1 MKKYEGRIFQQAIEA
16 AANAIVV
23 VSQKGKIVLVN
34 SRTEKIFGYR
44 RKELLGQ
51 PVEILVPQP
60 LRDHHV
66 RFREDFHSHPK
77 ARAMGAGRDVYG
89 RRKDGTQFPVEIG
102 LKPIEADEGTW
113 IISSIVDIS
122 ERKQTE
128 EALRE
133 SEQRFRSIADS
144 APVLI
149 WTSGQDKQCNYFNK
163 TWLDFT
169 GRSMEAELGSGWTK
183 GVHATDLKTC
193 MDIYS
198 QSFDRREKFGMEYR
212 LRRHDGEYR
221 WIFDVGVPRFN
232 PDHSFVGY
240 IGSCVDVTERKRAE
254 ETVRESEERLR
265 LAARVGKMFAYEW
278 DIATDVVVRSDEAS
292 NILGLAG
299 ESMTVTHRQVVASLH
314 PGDQAKLIRSIA
326 ALTPESPNIQIS
338 SRFLRLD
345 GSEIWLERTGH
356 AFFDE
361 HGRMVRMIGMVADI
375 TERKLTEEALSKVS
389 GRLIEAHE
397 EERIRIARELHD
409 DIGQRLALLTIE
421 LEQLKEN
428 SSDFPGRVRRSLDQ
442 IWKQASE
449 IATDTQSLSHE
460 LHSSKLEYVGLE
472 SAMRGFCNEFA
483 KQHMVEVKFT
493 ARTIPSSLSHEISL
507 CLFRVMQEALHN
519 AMKHSGVQHFEVKAE
534 GSTKEIHLT
543 IRDAGMGFDPEL
555 ARNNQGL
562 GLISMTERVNLVGG
576 TLSIT
581 SKPGT
586 GTEITIHVPVGT
598 DTKAM
603 SSSA

>member
-1 MKKYEGRIFQQAIEA
+1 
-16 AANAIVV
+16 
-23 VSQKGKIVLVN
+23 
-34 SRTEKIFGYR
+34 
-44 RKELLGQ
+44 
-51 PVEILVPQP
+51 
-60 LRDHHV
+60 
-66 RFREDFHSHPK
+66 
-77 ARAMGAGRDVYG
+77 
-89 RRKDGTQFPVEIG
+89 
-102 LKPIEADEGTW
+102 
-113 IISSIVDIS
+113 
-122 ERKQTE
+122 
-128 EALRE
+128 
-133 SEQRFRSIADS
+133 
-144 APVLI
+144 
-149 WTSGQDKQCNYFNK
+149 
-163 TWLDFT
+163 
-169 GRSMEAELGSGWTK
+169 
-183 GVHATDLKTC
+183 
-193 MDIYS
+193 
-198 QSFDRREKFGMEYR
+198 
-212 LRRHDGEYR
+212 
-221 WIFDVGVPRFN
+221 
-232 PDHSFVGY
+232 
-240 IGSCVDVTERKRAE
+240 
-254 ETVRESEERLR
+254 
-265 LAARVGKMFAYEW
+265 
-278 DIATDVVVRSDEAS
+278 
-292 NILGLAG
+292 
-299 ESMTVTHRQVVASLH
+299 
-314 PGDQAKLIRSIA
+314 
-326 ALTPESPNIQIS
+326 
-338 SRFLRLD
+338 
-345 GSEIWLERTGH
+345 
-356 AFFDE
+356 
-361 HGRMVRMIGMVADI
+361 MIGMVADI